1 MDEKRPWAV
10 AAALAAGLAS
20 AVCLAWL
27 SLPLEKFIILVA
39 FAASAA
45 LVLGFLTSIAQE
57 EKRRRVENQRCYTSP
72 N

>member
-45 LVLGFLTSIAQE
+45 LGLGFMTIARK
-57 EKRRRVENQRCYTSP
+57 EKRRRVEGRRHYCVSP